1 MITADRINSL
11 WATILANINKHLSL
25 YMVDKDE
32 YKSMQ
37 GYQAP
42 IPGRGQIELE
52 EILDFQ
58 AYLPTK
64 QADVLTSVKEMR
76 KLAEVMSATW
86 TGDLPAKVPMLPKE
100 ISEEY
105 FFGQD
110 SVKKMLSKGHIPL
123 ALAKETTMAVD
134 RKSVV

>member
-1 MITADRINSL
+1 
-11 WATILANINKHLSL
+11 
-25 YMVDKDE
+25 MVDKDE

-134 RKSVV
+134 FKPQMKYFVIMEDTDRKSVV